1 MRHPRF
7 LFSSVIRNE
16 FGGVVVDV
24 RLRETGINL
33 YEEDD
38 WSHGVVQG
46 MQNRLHSP
54 ARISSESCQCHVRL
68 GSLSQPNCR

>member
-1 MRHPRF
+1 MRRPRF

-24 RLRETGINL
+24 KLQETGINL
-33 YEEDD
+33 YEEGD

-46 MQNRLHSP
+46 TQNRPHSP
-54 ARISSESCQCHVRL
+54 AVSPPSHVRL